1 MVTTEFIEN
10 YKGTDIYKSV
20 STREDG
26 SVVYVLYYADGFPH
40 KVGSLV
46 LNRISSPALWSVKKQ
61 ISKYKKNKK

>member
-1 MVTTEFIEN
+1 MVTREFVEN

-20 STREDG
+20 KRREDN
-26 SVVYVLYYADGFPH
+26 SVMWVLYYADCFPH

-61 ISKYKKNKK
+61 ISKYKKERK

>member
-1 MVTTEFIEN
+1 MVTLEFIEN

-46 LNRISSPALWSVKKQ
+46 LNRISSTALWGVKKQ
-61 ISKYKKNKK
+61 INKYKKQPK

>member
-20 STREDG
+20 KKREDNT
-26 SVVYVLYYADGFPH
+26 VMWTLYYADGFPR

-61 ISKYKKNKK
+61 ISKYKKE

>member
-20 STREDG
+20 KRGEDN
-26 SVVYVLYYADGFPH
+26 SIIWVLYYSDGFPH

-46 LNRISSPALWSVKKQ
+46 LNRISSTALCGVKKQ
-61 ISKYKKNKK
+61 INKYKKQPK

>member
-20 STREDG
+20 KKKEDN
-26 SVVYVLYYADGFPH
+26 SVMWVLYYEDGFPH

-46 LNRISSPALWSVKKQ
+46 LNRISSTALCGVKKQ
-61 ISKYKKNKK
+61 INKYKKQTK

>member
-20 STREDG
+20 KKKEDN
-26 SVVYVLYYADGFPH
+26 SVMWVLYYADGFPH

-46 LNRISSPALWSVKKQ
+46 LNRISSTALCGVKKQ
-61 ISKYKKNKK
+61 INKYKKQTK

>member
-20 STREDG
+20 KRGEDN
-26 SVVYVLYYADGFPH
+26 SIIWVLYFSDGFPH

-46 LNRISSPALWSVKKQ
+46 LNRISSTALCGVKKL
-61 ISKYKKNKK
+61 INKYKKQPK

>member
-20 STREDG
+20 KRGEDN
-26 SVVYVLYYADGFPH
+26 SIIWVLYYSDGFPH

-46 LNRISSPALWSVKKQ
+46 LNRISSTALWGVKKQ
-61 ISKYKKNKK
+61 INKYKKQPK

>member
-26 SVVYVLYYADGFPH
+26 SVVYVLYYADGFPSQSW
-40 KVGSLV
+40 KSC
-46 LNRISSPALWSVKKQ
+46 IK
-61 ISKYKKNKK
+61 

>member
-20 STREDG
+20 KRGEDN
-26 SVVYVLYYADGFPH
+26 SIIWVLYYSDGFPH

-46 LNRISSPALWSVKKQ
+46 SNRISSPALWSVKKQ